1 MDLFSH
7 PNILKMAEENDYDG
21 LRQLLQHND
30 PNVRLQAAQALA
42 DLGDAGGWRALEEA
56 VRTDSDPKIR
66 AAAAAMLG
74 ELGDPRAIPVLR
86 DTLKQLNSPASSQL
100 AAALCRAL
108 DMIDTPEAEEALR
121 EAGYQPVLPEQHH
134 TIIEYGDSYVKSVTA
149 EAGEIR
155 FLSAETHLNTAVE
168 LREAELAE
176 RGLVECNIA
185 LWMKPDW
192 GYAWYVRGVLLE
204 DLDRPVEALLAYRT
218 ARHYDSSHAE
228 TREALEE
235 IEQQVVIETKHTEAL
250 LKDLGNGSWQ
260 ERRDAAALLGEMGD
274 DAGAAGLILALQ
286 DPEREA
292 RHAALEALTRL
303 GKGHAESV
311 VPVVL
316 EMEESSWLLRFARLH
331 TLSEMGSVPG
341 LVSVLENEMDRVQH
355 RNPVFTAGKDPLL
368 EVEYELV
375 QEVGALAL
383 ERTGDVA
390 TLLAIA
396 EENAWV
402 EVDEDEEG
410 IEISAE
416 EEEELEDAEWIDD
429 DMMDVLEQNAEE
441 AEENLE
447 SYVDEV
453 GQLAA
458 AALDRLAM
466 RNLTVLPED
475 ILRRLAQ
482 VPDLTLLDPTAETF
496 ELEHLVTVYDLG
508 GLRSAAQDELG
519 RRGIRA

>member
-1 MDLFSH
+1 MDLFNH

-21 LRQLLQHND
+21 LRQLLQHTD
-30 PNVRLQAAQALA
+30 ANVRLQAAQALA

-56 VRTDSDPKIR
+56 VRGDGDLKIR
-66 AAAAAMLG
+66 GAAAAMLG

-86 DTLKQLNSPASSQL
+86 DTLKQLSSTASSQL

-108 DMIDTPEAEEALR
+108 EMIDTPEAEEALR

-134 TIIEYGDSYVKSVTA
+134 TVIEYGDHYIKSVSA

-176 RGLVECNIA
+176 RGLVECNVA

-218 ARHYDSSHAE
+218 ARHLDSGHLE

-235 IEQQVVIETKHTEAL
+235 IEQQVLIESKDSEAH
-250 LKDLGNGSWQ
+250 LKDLVNGSWQ
-260 ERRDAAALLGEMGD
+260 ERRDAAALLGELGD
-274 DAGAAGLILALQ
+274 DTAAAGLILALQ
-286 DPEREA
+286 DPEREV
-292 RHAALEALTRL
+292 RHAALEALTRI

-311 VPVVL
+311 VPAVL
-316 EMEESSWLLRFARLH
+316 EMEESSWLLRFARLQA
-331 TLSEMGSVPG
+331 LSEMGSVGG
-341 LVSVLENEMDRVQH
+341 LVSVLEVEMDRVQH
-355 RNPVFTAGKDPLL
+355 HNPVFHAGKDPLL
-368 EVEYELV
+368 EVEYDLV

-390 TLLAIA
+390 TLLTIA

-402 EVDEDEEG
+402 EVDEEEEG

-416 EEEELEDAEWIDD
+416 EEEELQDAEWVDD
-429 DMMDVLEQNAEE
+429 EVMDAMEQNAEE

-458 AALDRLAM
+458 AALERLAQ
-466 RNLTVLPED
+466 RKLGELPED

-496 ELEHLVTVYDLG
+496 DLENLVTVYDLG
-508 GLRSAAQDELG
+508 GLRSAAQEELG